1 MNRPLRVKCRKV
13 IYEGFKVAAIA
24 AFPLEKYGVLLGK
37 RSGRRVWIKDIW
49 IPDNQEK
56 WADEH
61 TLLADAVRTPSW
73 RQEAE
78 AIADSEGLQVVGDI
92 HSHCWRVRKVH
103 ERGREPSETDWRNSP
118 VPWVIGICTVSKS
131 PTEVWS
137 SVAFWDS
144 FPMAEVELI

>member
-1 MNRPLRVKCRKV
+1 MNRALRVKCKRD
-13 IYEGFKVAAIA
+13 IYEGFKVASIA
-24 AFPLEKYGVLLGK
+24 AFPREKYGVLLGK
-37 RSGRRVWIKDIW
+37 RSGKRVWIKDIW
-49 IPDNQEK
+49 IPDDQQK
-56 WADEH
+56 WSEERA
-61 TLLADAVRTPSW
+61 LLADAVSTPSW

-103 ERGREPSETDWRNSP
+103 ERGREPSETDWRHSP
-118 VPWVIGICTVSKS
+118 VPWVLAICTVSKS
-131 PTEVWS
+131 STEVWS

>member
-1 MNRPLRVKCRKV
+1 MVRPLRVKCKKG

-24 AFPLEKYGVLLGK
+24 SFPREKYGVLLGA
-37 RSGRRVWIKDIW
+37 RQGTRVWIKDIW
-49 IPDNQEK
+49 IPDDQKRWAEK
-56 WADEH
+56 RA
-61 TLLADAVRTPSW
+61 LLADAVNTPSW

-103 ERGREPSETDWRNSP
+103 ERGREPSETDWRSSP

-137 SVAFWDS
+137 SIAFWDS
-144 FPMAEVELI
+144 FPLAEVELV

>member
-1 MNRPLRVKCRKV
+1 MNRGLRVKCRKK

-24 AFPLEKYGVLLGK
+24 AFPVEKYGVLMGK
-37 RSGRRVWIKDIW
+37 RSGRRVWIQDIW
-49 IPDNQEK
+49 IPDSQEK
-56 WADEH
+56 WASEYA
-61 TLLADAVRTPSW
+61 LLADAVRTPSW

-103 ERGREPSETDWRNSP
+103 ERGREPSETDWRNAP
-118 VPWVIGICTVSKS
+118 VPWVLGICTVSKS
-131 PTEVWS
+131 RTKVWS
-137 SVAFWDS
+137 SIAFWDS

>member
-1 MNRPLRVKCRKV
+1 MVRGLRVKCRKE

-24 AFPLEKYGVLLGK
+24 AFPVEKYGVLLGK

-49 IPDNQEK
+49 IPDSQEK
-56 WADEH
+56 WASECA
-61 TLLADAVRTPSW
+61 LLADAVRTPSW

-103 ERGREPSETDWRNSP
+103 ERGREPSETDWRNAP
-118 VPWVIGICTVSKS
+118 VPWVLGICTVSKS
-131 PTEVWS
+131 RTKVWS